1 MNQATSYTQI
11 LGHVIRGY
19 RELQGISLDAMAAQM
34 GFQTRSGWSRV
45 ESGDTTITASQL
57 RRVARQLGR
66 HTWTLV
72 KDADAM
78 AEKLSVAGVVVHD
91 ENPRDKAVWLL
102 GGAAILALVT
112 GAAVASA
119 TTTTTRNTN
128 TRAGRGPKRSF

>member
-1 MNQATSYTQI
+1 
-11 LGHVIRGY
+11 
-19 RELQGISLDAMAAQM
+19 
-34 GFQTRSGWSRV
+34 
-45 ESGDTTITASQL
+45 
-57 RRVARQLGR
+57 
-66 HTWTLV
+66 LV